1 MRWRDR
7 LRRGPTV
14 FVLSGG
20 GNLGA
25 LQVGMLRALTE
36 RGITPD
42 LVLGCSVGALNGAA
56 YAADPTVAGVD
67 RLEDLW
73 LRLAGPD
80 VMPAGRWLPST
91 LQLAM
96 KGESIHGNDGLR
108 EVIER
113 ILRPTR
119 FNQLRIPFQ
128 CVATQLDPPA
138 EVWFDDGDLHAAIL
152 ASAALPAVF
161 PIVELG
167 GHRYLD
173 GGIANDIPISRA
185 EAVGASRA
193 YVLNVGTLDRSFTEP
208 KRPIDVALQALW
220 LTRRLRY
227 DEDRRLLGDRIDL
240 DILPFGTPPR
250 TRYDD
255 FSHTAELIT
264 QAYAATAAHLD
275 AEVGD
280 ETNAGPSMPL
290 EARPDPVPRVQ
301 P

>member
-1 MRWRDR
+1 M
-7 LRRGPTV
+7 
-14 FVLSGG
+14 LSGG

-36 RGITPD
+36 RDIRPD

-56 YAADPTVAGVD
+56 YAADPTVAGVS

-80 VMPAGRWLPST
+80 IMPAGRWLPST
-91 LQLAM
+91 VQLAM
-96 KGESIHGNDGLR
+96 KGDAIHGNQGLR
-108 EVIER
+108 ELIQR

-119 FNQLRIPFQ
+119 FDQLRIPFQ

-138 EVWFDDGDLHAAIL
+138 EVWFEDGDLHTAIL

-161 PIVELG
+161 PIVTVD

-173 GGIANDIPISRA
+173 GGIANDIPVSRA
-185 EAVGASRA
+185 ADLGAELA
-193 YVLNVGTLDRSFTEP
+193 YVLNVGTLDRDFTEP

-227 DEDRRLLGDRIDL
+227 DEDRVRLAEQMEMVF
-240 DILPFGTPPR
+240 LPYGSPPR

-255 FSHTAELIT
+255 FSHSAELIT

-275 AEVGD
+275 AVVGD
-280 ETNAGPSMPL
+280 EPDPAPVMPL
-290 EARPDPVPRVQ
+290 EGGPGRVPRVQ

>member
-1 MRWRDR
+1 M
-7 LRRGPTV
+7 
-14 FVLSGG
+14 LSGG

-36 RGITPD
+36 RDIRPD

-56 YAADPTVAGVD
+56 YAADPTVAGVS

-80 VMPAGRWLPST
+80 IMPAGRWLPST
-91 LQLAM
+91 VQLAM
-96 KGESIHGNDGLR
+96 KGDAIHGNQGLR
-108 EVIER
+108 ELIQR

-119 FNQLRIPFQ
+119 FDQLRIPFQ

-138 EVWFDDGDLHAAIL
+138 EVWFEDGDLHTAIL

-161 PIVELG
+161 PIVTVD

-173 GGIANDIPISRA
+173 GGIANDIPVSRA
-185 EAVGASRA
+185 ADLGAELA
-193 YVLNVGTLDRSFTEP
+193 YVLNVGTLDRDFTEP

-227 DEDRRLLGDRIDL
+227 DEDRVRLAEQMEMVF
-240 DILPFGTPPR
+240 LPYGSPPR

-255 FSHTAELIT
+255 FSHSAELIT

-275 AEVGD
+275 AVVGEEPD
-280 ETNAGPSMPL
+280 PSPAMPL
-290 EARPDPVPRVQ
+290 EDRAESGA
-301 P
+301 